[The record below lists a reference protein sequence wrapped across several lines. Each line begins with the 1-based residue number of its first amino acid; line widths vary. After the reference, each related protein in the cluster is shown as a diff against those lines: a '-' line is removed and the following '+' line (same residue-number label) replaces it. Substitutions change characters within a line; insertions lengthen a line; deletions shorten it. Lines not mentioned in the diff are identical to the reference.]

1 MEKQERYYMGDKF
14 AFGGYKILLARTE
27 VGDRKH
33 LQFSLVA
40 MDSGNRWS
48 TEIVRVPYPER
59 DGCMW
64 ITREEL
70 EKLFAGEDLSR
81 MKIEFSSERRNY

>member
-1 MEKQERYYMGDKF
+1 MGDKF

-48 TEIVRVPYPER
+48 QTE
-59 DGCMW
+59 
-64 ITREEL
+64 
-70 EKLFAGEDLSR
+70 
-81 MKIEFSSERRNY
+81 